1 MTKAELIDKIAA
13 AACLPARRAGTS
25 KASANRML
33 IAAEAL
39 ALAYR
44 MLDCI
49 PPEKIERDGFKNSL
63 EELSLRYRHALKNTS
78 SIPIPKKLQ
87 PAMARFS
94 NEIIKEL
101 EPFLKSFLPTR
112 RSGGPADGSQAG
124 KDQDPDTDQ
133 WDHLAPYILALTAQ
147 DDGRRNLLICCFVHK
162 HLCSIC
168 LVSLSGMAKV
178 PRVQAKKSFVQCL
191 KGTIPEYLPA

>member
-1 MTKAELIDKIAA
+1 MSKFADLFTKEDYENDFALI
-13 AACLPARRAGTS
+13 T
-25 KASANRML
+25 
-33 IAAEAL
+33 AEAL
-39 ALAYR
+39 TLAYR

-63 EELSLRYRHALKNTS
+63 EELSQRYRHALKNTS

-87 PAMARFS
+87 PAMDRFS

-101 EPFLKSFLPTR
+101 EPFLKSFLPAR

-133 WDHLAPYILALTAQ
+133 
-147 DDGRRNLLICCFVHK
+147 
-162 HLCSIC
+162 
-168 LVSLSGMAKV
+168 
-178 PRVQAKKSFVQCL
+178 
-191 KGTIPEYLPA
+191 